1 MIGTSVNMDWADS
14 RPHLIETGI
23 RGKRVEEK
31 TDLGED
37 TKTNMR
43 EEAGVKLGVG
53 SDGGEDGGVGSD
65 DPSDDIGEVKKGLE
79 VNKDLLG
86 SQYRGIGNMVGQLV
100 QV

>member
-1 MIGTSVNMDWADS
+1 M
-14 RPHLIETGI
+14 IETGI
-23 RGKRVEEK
+23 SRGKRVGQK

-37 TKTNMR
+37 TKTDLR
-43 EEAGVKLGVG
+43 EGTGVG

-65 DPSDDIGEVKKGLE
+65 DPSDDIGEVKRGLE

>member
-1 MIGTSVNMDWADS
+1 MIGTPVNMDWADS
-14 RPHLIETGI
+14 RQHMIETGI
-23 RGKRVEEK
+23 RGKRVEQK

-37 TKTNMR
+37 TKSDLR
-43 EEAGVKLGVG
+43 EGTGVKLGVG
-53 SDGGEDGGVGSD
+53 SDGGEDSGVGSD

-86 SQYRGIGNMVGQLV
+86 SQYRGIGNMVLV

>member
-1 MIGTSVNMDWADS
+1 M
-14 RPHLIETGI
+14 IETGV
-23 RGKRVEEK
+23 RGKRVGQK

-37 TKTNMR
+37 TKTDLR
-43 EEAGVKLGVG
+43 EGTGVKLGVG

-65 DPSDDIGEVKKGLE
+65 DPSNDIGEVKKGLDAE

-100 QV
+100 

>member
-1 MIGTSVNMDWADS
+1 M
-14 RPHLIETGI
+14 IETGI
-23 RGKRVEEK
+23 SRGKRVGQK

-37 TKTNMR
+37 TKTDMR

-53 SDGGEDGGVGSD
+53 SDGGVGSD

-100 QV
+100 